1 MIFVRPPF
9 PLVWP
14 QNGVVMSMQPRPWPD
29 VPELTA
35 RMARASSPKGNLAM
49 RIREEL
55 GEVYAD
61 ARFASAFGVRG
72 RPGISPGQLMMA
84 SVLQFSENLTDR
96 QAAEAVRD
104 RMTWKYALGLELEDP
119 GFDASVLS
127 EFRSRLV
134 AGDLTSLALDAL
146 LERLAGAGLVKAG
159 GRQRTDSTHVLG
171 AIRSLNR
178 LELAGETLRAALEAL
193 AAAAPDWLAG
203 VIDPSW
209 QQVYSARIDNLH
221 LPESET
227 RRRGLMV
234 RYGADGYFLL
244 EQAAAP
250 AAPAWLRELP
260 AVQALRRIWIQQFY
274 REATGSRQE
283 VRRREKLPDGD
294 GLPPGRTQLI
304 SPYDLDARY
313 SVKRDHGWGGY
324 KVHFTETCDV
334 PGAPAGAGPDE
345 GPGPDEGRGDP
356 PNLITAVATT
366 EATVGDAAMT
376 TAIHEQ
382 LDGRGFLP
390 GEHLVDSGYP
400 SAELIVHAA
409 RTFGI
414 TLVSPLLLDTSAQ
427 ARAGAGYDKAAFA
440 IDFDAR
446 QATCPQGTASSSWS
460 PSQKIEG
467 EAIVVSWPKSA
478 CLPCPARQL
487 CTSGKR
493 RQITIR
499 PRELHEAVAAA
510 RAEQATAQW
519 KARYAARAG
528 VEGTM
533 RQATHVTGIRRARY
547 LGLPKTRLEHN
558 LAATA
563 INMIRLDAY
572 WTGHPLDRTRTG
584 HLARLDFTLTA

>member
-1 MIFVRPPF
+1 MILHAVAF
-9 PLVWP
+9 PLAWP
-14 QNGVVMSMQPRPWPD
+14 QDGVVMSMQPRPWPD

-61 ARFASAFGVRG
+61 ARFAVAFGVRG

-104 RMTWKYALGLELEDP
+104 RITWKYALGLELEDP

-134 AGDLTSLALDAL
+134 TGDLTCLALDAL
-146 LERLAGAGLVKAG
+146 LQRLAGLGLVRAG

-171 AIRSLNR
+171 AIRALNR

-203 VIDPSW
+203 VIDASW
-209 QQVYSARIDNLH
+209 QQVYGARIDNLH
-221 LPESET
+221 LPESESK
-227 RRRGLMV
+227 RRELMV
-234 RYGADGYFLL
+234 RYGTDGYFLL
-244 EQAAAP
+244 EQVHGP
-250 AAPAWLRELP
+250 GAPAWLRELP
-260 AVQALRRIWIQQFY
+260 AVQALRRIWVQQFY
-274 REATGSRQE
+274 REVTRSGQE
-283 VRRREKLPDGD
+283 VRRREMLPDGD

-313 SVKRDHGWGGY
+313 SIKRDHGWGGY
-324 KVHFTETCDV
+324 KVHFTETCDA
-334 PGAPAGAGPDE
+334 PGAPAGTGPDE
-345 GPGPDEGRGDP
+345 DPGLDEGRGDR
-356 PNLITAVATT
+356 PNLVTAVATT
-366 EATVGDAAMT
+366 EATVADAAMT
-376 TAIHEQ
+376 TPVHQQ
-382 LDGRGFLP
+382 LAERQLLP
-390 GEHLVDSGYP
+390 GEHLVGSGYP

-409 RTFGI
+409 RMFGI
-414 TLVSPLLLDTSAQ
+414 TLVSPVLLDNSAQ

-446 QATCPQGTASSSWS
+446 QATCPQGAASSSWTACR
-460 PSQKIEG
+460 QHQD

-478 CLPCPARQL
+478 CMPCPVRQL

-493 RQITIR
+493 RQITLR
-499 PRELHEAVAAA
+499 SRDLHEALVAA

-547 LGLPKTRLEHN
+547 LGLPKTQLEHTI
-558 LAATA
+558 AATA

-572 WTGHPLDRTRTG
+572 WTGHPLDRTRSS